1 MKKVVLAAIVLCGL
15 ASACTVR
22 SERTVVEKPQPART
36 VVVPDSSP
44 PPPPPGSTVVVPS
57 R

>member
-1 MKKVVLAAIVLCGL
+1 MRKVVIAGLVICGL

-22 SERTVVEKPQPART
+22 SERTVVEKPKPATT
-36 VVVPDSSP
+36 VVVPDSP
-44 PPPPPGSTVVVPS
+44 PPPPPTTVIVPS

>member
-1 MKKVVLAAIVLCGL
+1 MRKVVISGLVICGL

-22 SERTVVEKPQPART
+22 SERTVVEKPRPATT
-36 VVVPDSSP
+36 VVVPDSP
-44 PPPPPGSTVVVPS
+44 PPPPTVIVPA

>member
-1 MKKVVLAAIVLCGL
+1 MRKVVIAGLAICGL

-22 SERTVVEKPQPART
+22 SERTVVEKPKPATT
-36 VVVPDSSP
+36 VVVPDSAP
-44 PPPPPGSTVVVPS
+44 PPPPTVIVPS

>member
-1 MKKVVLAAIVLCGL
+1 MRKVAIAGLVICGL

-22 SERTVVEKPQPART
+22 SERTVVEKPKPATT
-36 VVVPDSSP
+36 VVVPDSAP
-44 PPPPPGSTVVVPS
+44 PPPPTVIVPA